1 MKDHCSKCLP
11 APSKSWSQRLL
22 GFFQAGACS
31 CSKGASCPD
40 DECSCSGNEMCTM
53 KDWCPL
59 DAEAD
64 DTVAVAE
71 PDRPTLS
78 TVPVGGKAHV
88 EQIFLPLA
96 QKKRLLSLGLTCGT
110 KIGVISNEKGRM
122 IVAVRDSRLGLS
134 PEVASRITYKAAG

>member
-1 MKDHCSKCLP
+1 MKDLCSKCMSGS
-11 APSKSWSQRLL
+11 SKSWPGRLL
-22 GFFQAGACS
+22 DFLLQTGACS

-40 DECSCSGNEMCTM
+40 EECSCSGNEMCAM
-53 KDWCPL
+53 KEWT
-59 DAEAD
+59 EAGKS
-64 DTVAVAE
+64 VAVAE
-71 PDRPTLS
+71 PDQPTLS
-78 TVPVGGKAHV
+78 MVPVGGRAHI

-134 PEVASRITYKAAG
+134 PEVASRITYRTA

>member
-11 APSKSWSQRLL
+11 GHSRSWSQRLL
-22 GFFQAGACS
+22 DFFFQAGACS

-40 DECSCSGNEMCTM
+40 EECSCSGNEMCAM
-53 KDWCPL
+53 KEWTEIDNS
-59 DAEAD
+59 
-64 DTVAVAE
+64 VAIAE

-134 PEVASRITYKAAG
+134 PEVASRITYKSAG